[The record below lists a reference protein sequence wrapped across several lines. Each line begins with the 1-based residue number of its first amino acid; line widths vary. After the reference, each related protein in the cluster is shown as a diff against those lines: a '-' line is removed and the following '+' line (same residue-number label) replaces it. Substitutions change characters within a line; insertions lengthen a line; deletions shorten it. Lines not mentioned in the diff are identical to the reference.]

1 MLMQILKG
9 RLRYT
14 FIHDIY
20 KIIKNLYIYCVKN
33 TISIAYLFYKFGQHK
48 HTHYIIICDHIGDTL
63 IALGYIPAFCKKYNI
78 KKYKIVLTEYQ
89 KELINFYSYANSHID
104 TIDRRVLH
112 YLLPITSS
120 NWGQYV
126 LERMNNIM
134 IINPANAFIGGF
146 NYISRYPNISLK
158 ACIQYGD

>member
-1 MLMQILKG
+1 M
-9 RLRYT
+9 
-14 FIHDIY
+14 
-20 KIIKNLYIYCVKN
+20 
-33 TISIAYLFYKFGQHK
+33 
-48 HTHYIIICDHIGDTL
+48 
-63 IALGYIPAFCKKYNI
+63 
-78 KKYKIVLTEYQ
+78 LTEYQ

-126 LERMNNIM
+126 LERMNNIT

-158 ACIQYGD
+158 ACIQYGDLKLDKNSLRVRTPLLTVRKVRELKSEKSSLGILAITFYSDIRLS